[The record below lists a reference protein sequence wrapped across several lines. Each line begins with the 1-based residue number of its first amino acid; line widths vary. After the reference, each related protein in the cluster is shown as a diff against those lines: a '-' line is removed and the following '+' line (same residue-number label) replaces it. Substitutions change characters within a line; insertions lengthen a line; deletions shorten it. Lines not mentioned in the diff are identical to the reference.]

1 MNANVSFGI
10 CVGTVALV
18 ILGCSQPRG
27 YTPRADGGAGSIG
40 QPGGTLGGAGGPGT
54 GGNRGN
60 ASAGYGGLS
69 GMRQEEVPAAMSPLV
84 VLQVPI
90 RRDGEGSEALAPVEG
105 QAECL
110 KAASVAGAW
119 REVHLE

>member
-1 MNANVSFGI
+1 MHPLDTGAPLPVQAARARGR
-10 CVGTVALV
+10 
-18 ILGCSQPRG
+18 LGR
-27 YTPRADGGAGSIG
+27 
-40 QPGGTLGGAGGPGT
+40 
-54 GGNRGN
+54 
-60 ASAGYGGLS
+60 LS

-84 VLQVPI
+84 VMQVPI
-90 RRDGEGSEALAPVEG
+90 RRDGQGSEALAPVEG